1 MGYDIADYK
10 LIDPRYGTN
19 EDIDVLIA
27 ELKKRDMKLMMDLVV
42 NHTSDQVILNFTT
55 NPRTINKPLSPHML
69 TCCYHQHDWF
79 KSSISSPKSPK
90 RDWYIWKPPKGH
102 DASGNPLPPNNWCQ
116 ILGDA
121 NSAWTY
127 DKTSNEYY
135 LSLFTPEQPDLNW
148 ENPDVRAAI
157 HDVMRFWLDKGVCGY
172 RMDVINYISKDQR
185 FPDAKETIV
194 NATSGD
200 AAANTGGSAKYHSG
214 WAGYA
219 NGPRLH
225 EFLRALKKEVLEPYK
240 AVTVGEMPRV
250 NDIDEIIKTV
260 RQKDGELNMIF
271 IFDVVD
277 LDNAPGQ
284 GRMAL
289 RDWAVRNMVRPIV
302 KWQTLMIERNG
313 WNSVFIENHDNPRSV
328 SRFCDDSD
336 EWREKGAKL
345 LALLQTTLGG
355 TIFVYQG
362 EEIGMRNMPKD
373 WDVAEYK
380 DIESINYWKKSL
392 DLYGHDEDALKK
404 AREVLEI
411 KARDHA
417 RTPMQWDASPNAG
430 FCSENVKPWMR
441 VMDDF
446 KTVNADVQSRF
457 SSLDDESVLQYWKR
471 RLAHRKEH
479 ADVFVHGAFQTVD
492 NALDGSVFAYLR
504 TGKESG
510 QWLVVLNFSG
520 EEVAWSLPGNVKVEG
535 WMVGTYGKG
544 KPDKSTRGVVALRPW
559 EGLLGMC
566 SN

>member
-1 MGYDIADYK
+1 
-10 LIDPRYGTN
+10 
-19 EDIDVLIA
+19 
-27 ELKKRDMKLMMDLVV
+27 
-42 NHTSDQVILNFTT
+42 
-55 NPRTINKPLSPHML
+55 
-69 TCCYHQHDWF
+69 
-79 KSSISSPKSPK
+79 
-90 RDWYIWKPPKGH
+90 
-102 DASGNPLPPNNWCQ
+102 
-116 ILGDA
+116 
-121 NSAWTY
+121 
-127 DKTSNEYY
+127 
-135 LSLFTPEQPDLNW
+135 
-148 ENPDVRAAI
+148 
-157 HDVMRFWLDKGVCGY
+157 
-172 RMDVINYISKDQR
+172 MDVINLISKDQR
-185 FPDAKETIV
+185 FPDADETIV

-200 AAANTGGSAKYHSG
+200 AAGNTGGSAKYQPG
-214 WAGYA
+214 WKWYV

-225 EFLRALKKEVLEPYK
+225 EYLRELKKEVLEPHK

-250 NDIDEIIKTV
+250 SDIDEIIKTV
-260 RQKDGELNMIF
+260 GQKDGELNMIF

-277 LDNAPGQ
+277 LDNVPGQ

-289 RDWAVRNMVRPIV
+289 RDWEVRDLVEPIV
-302 KWQTLMIERNG
+302 KWQTLMIERKG

-345 LALLQTTLGG
+345 LALMQTTLSG

-392 DLYGHDEDALKK
+392 ELHGYDKDALKK
-404 AREVLEI
+404 AREVLDT

-446 KTVNADVQSRF
+446 KTVNTEIQTRF
-457 SSLDDESVLQYWKR
+457 SSEDDLSVLQYWKR
-471 RLAHRKEH
+471 RLADRKEH
-479 ADVFVHGAFQTVD
+479 ADAFVHGEYQTID
-492 NALDGSVFAYLR
+492 NADNGSVFAYLR

-510 QWLVVLNFSG
+510 QWLIVLNFSG
-520 EEVAWSLPGNVKVEG
+520 KTVAWSMPEEVKVKG
-535 WMVGTYGKG
+535 WMAGTYLKG
-544 KPDKSTRGVVALRPW
+544 KPDKPDKPTKGVVALRPW

-566 SN
+566 SD